1 MPKYLLRTL
10 ICTLFLHSWPLI
22 SLASPESDLYQFNH
36 YKLDNGLSVVLK
48 QRTHAPS
55 ISIRLA
61 VEVGHRYFPC
71 DKSDAAHFL
80 EHMLF
85 MGTTN
90 HSENELDDIIESN
103 GGSWNAETRSMQ
115 TVYEIDIYSKN
126 IAIGLNTLF
135 EIMTESTLSHED
147 YETAKQIVYRES
159 DGQQADI
166 VHWLFRHGIG
176 KSAISKL
183 SEWVIGAEQS
193 CEGPINMDNLH
204 YDDIKNAFST
214 YYQPNNMTLV
224 VVGNFE
230 EDGLNSLITDTFGKL
245 ENKETKRNYP
255 EKPEYHK
262 IGKTFYGTLEPL
274 LGSDAYIYN
283 IYRTEGNKHKDHYP
297 LIILS
302 FYLSDL
308 MYEQIRV
315 EKGLAYSP
323 DSDYSA
329 SHDYGLFSLG
339 SDANI
344 AEIEKVVS
352 SINEILKNTKEQ
364 GIDEERLKS
373 VKNYLLLTHKQGYEQ
388 NLNFADYYTLVTD
401 DLRERGTIENME
413 EEIEKV
419 TLEDVNNVLNKY
431 LNKKMKV
438 IAITRPFLTYTQF
451 YTVLVLVPLGVVGV
465 VFVVRRRKK
474 ESIGRNSF

>member
-1 MPKYLLRTL
+1 MPKYLFRTL
-10 ICTLFLHSWPLI
+10 ICTLILHSWPLI

-55 ISIRLA
+55 VSIRLA

-71 DKSDAAHFL
+71 EKSDTAHFL

-126 IAIGLNTLF
+126 IDIGLNTLF

-159 DGQQADI
+159 DGEQAGI
-166 VHWLFRHGIG
+166 VHWLFKYGIG

-183 SEWVIGAEQS
+183 SEWVIGAKQS
-193 CEGPINMDNLH
+193 CEGPINMDNLY

-224 VVGNFE
+224 IVGDFE
-230 EDGLNSLITDTFGKL
+230 DDVTKSLIVSTFGKL
-245 ENKETKRNYP
+245 VNKETKRNHP

-262 IGKTFYGTLEPL
+262 VGKTFYGTLEPL
-274 LGSDAYIYN
+274 LGSDAYIFN

-297 LIILS
+297 LVILS
-302 FYLSDL
+302 YYLSDL

-329 SHDYGLFSLG
+329 SHDYGLFSLE

-344 AEIEKVVS
+344 SEIDEVVS
-352 SINEILKNTKEQ
+352 SINEILETTIKQ
-364 GIDEERLKS
+364 GVDEEGLNL
-373 VKNYLLLTHKQGYEQ
+373 VKNSFKLAFEQGYEK
-388 NLNFADYYTLVTD
+388 NLNFADYYTYVTD
-401 DLRERGTIENME
+401 ELREKGTIDNME
-413 EEIEKV
+413 EKIEAV
-419 TLEDVNNVLNKY
+419 TVEDVNYVLNKY
-431 LNKKMKV
+431 FDKKMAV
-438 IAITRPFLTYTQF
+438 VAIYKPFMTYTQF
-451 YTVLVLVPLGVVGV
+451 YSVLVLVPLGVVGV
-465 VFVVRRRKK
+465 VFVVRRKK
-474 ESIGRNSF
+474 KKMRQEQF